1 MKSIK
6 KQSGFT
12 LIELVV
18 VIVILGI
25 LAATAAPK
33 FINLQDDA
41 KTATLEAVQA
51 SMQSAA
57 TLVYSKS
64 LIAGNETKED
74 DTVFV
79 NGSALNIQYGYPVS
93 DATSGATVWGGL
105 LDTAEDFTIAQITFT
120 AAAANAGVY
129 VVVYPKGGTAPAADK
144 FPADISSPASGD
156 STCFAFYKEA
166 TASGAKPTF
175 GVVNCL

>member
-51 SMQSAA
+51 SMQQGKIMNFS
-57 TLVYSKS
+57 
-64 LIAGNETKED
+64 
-74 DTVFV
+74 
-79 NGSALNIQYGYPVS
+79 
-93 DATSGATVWGGL
+93 
-105 LDTAEDFTIAQITFT
+105 
-120 AAAANAGVY
+120 
-129 VVVYPKGGTAPAADK
+129 
-144 FPADISSPASGD
+144 
-156 STCFAFYKEA
+156 FYRK
-166 TASGAKPTF
+166 
-175 GVVNCL
+175 V